1 MAVQIVGADLAG
13 AGGHDL
19 SSLAAVP
26 DVRRRPVALLVTLDA
41 PDLLAGFFIQG
52 DEERSIVV
60 VIHDVDATLMQHGRG
75 GRAPAVAHVEWAITL
90 RPYGLAV
97 HVEAEQAEVA
107 EVGVDAFAVGHRGL
121 GRGAVLEEAGDL
133 GRAAMALAVPQ
144 NCAGL
149 EGEAVDPP

>member
-19 SSLAAVP
+19 GSLAAVP

-60 VIHDVDATLMQHGRG
+60 VIHDADPTPMQHGRAG
-75 GRAPAVAHVEWAITL
+75 PAPPAAQVESAIT
-90 RPYGLAV
+90 RQPYGLAV
-97 HVEAEQAEVA
+97 HV
-107 EVGVDAFAVGHRGL
+107 DH
-121 GRGAVLEEAGDL
+121 
-133 GRAAMALAVPQ
+133 
-144 NCAGL
+144 CH
-149 EGEAVDPP
+149 